1 MIKFEYERVEAPT
14 QIVFK
19 SKGSKDVNAVY
30 EQVWK
35 SLDSCIEKVFQSE
48 QISKQKAFRD
58 VQKLCNMGRSEELA
72 NRVTS
77 KLNTLIMTQID
88 QLQQDFQREQSLTL
102 LKDFWMKFCQE
113 MQIVRDMF
121 LYLERT
127 YLISSQNLENAD
139 IPPDV
144 RNLSP
149 VGS

>member
-1 MIKFEYERVEAPT
+1 
-14 QIVFK
+14 
-19 SKGSKDVNAVY
+19 
-30 EQVWK
+30 
-35 SLDSCIEKVFQSE
+35 
-48 QISKQKAFRD
+48 
-58 VQKLCNMGRSEELA
+58 MGRSEELA

-139 IPPDV
+139 IPQDV